1 LELFNQTIAVL
12 KKVVGVFCVQVAPSP
27 IIIIPSKS
35 IFFSSMPVI
44 NHKKME
50 VCSGVKRNFDLIPQQ
65 YFRKQVN
72 KRGSLSKRLNAI
84 IKKAKIKIPFDCKTS
99 IGLRGSAVKKSVLI

>member
-1 LELFNQTIAVL
+1 
-12 KKVVGVFCVQVAPSP
+12 
-27 IIIIPSKS
+27 
-35 IFFSSMPVI
+35 MPVI

-84 IKKAKIKIPFDCKTS
+84 IKKAKIKISFDCKT
-99 IGLRGSAVKKSVLI
+99 RYWSARFCSQKISADLKEYAEKQTNFDYVVQDLIPL